1 MERRTLLTVGLATT
15 ALAFWQRPLVAGQK
29 IAVVVHPKNPV
40 KSLGLDEI
48 EAIFKALRR
57 SWPGKKRILPFNL
70 PARPPLRV
78 AFDRAAL
85 HMEPD
90 AVARYWIDQR
100 VRGGQHP
107 PTQVPSSKML
117 LQVVASL
124 ESSIGYAPVGEISGG
139 VKVVAEV

>member
-1 MERRTLLTVGLATT
+1 MDRRAFLVGLASTT
-15 ALAFWQRPLVAGQK
+15 VLLPVRPALAGPRL
-29 IAVVVHPKNPV
+29 AVIVNGKNPI

-57 SWPGKKRILPFNL
+57 GWPGGKRILPFNF
-70 PARPPLRV
+70 PARDPLRV

-85 HMEPD
+85 HMEPG

-100 VRGGQHP
+100 VRGGQHA
-107 PTQVPSSKML
+107 PTQVPNTQMMV
-117 LQVVASL
+117 QVVSSL
-124 ESSIGYAPVGEISGG
+124 ETAIGYVPIGNVVSG